1 MTVAPDRPAPCWGGG
16 EQPPCAAVSG
26 SITATAADAMARLRL
41 TPPCPLRASGSSPP
55 TVTRRRPRVYPR
67 RHRGRDGARARPLP
81 CAGEYVEVVPAEE
94 VAMPV
99 SRPSPE
105 DLTRIAADYHFSIPP
120 EQMAAVAALVEG
132 FLAPYDDLDASDEP
146 LPAVRYP
153 RSAAQ
158 RPAAEDNPLGAWYV
172 RTRIEGAA
180 GGPLSGRTVAIKDN
194 ICVAGVPMMNG
205 TSVLEGY
212 VPEADA
218 TVVERLLDA
227 GATILGK
234 TVCESLCFSGGSHT
248 SDTGPVRN
256 PYDRTRSTGGSSSGS
271 AALVATGEVDLAL
284 GGDQGGSVRIPSC
297 WCGTYGLKPTWGLV
311 PYTGAFPIET
321 SLDHLGPMA
330 RSTRDVAL
338 LLSVLAGPDG
348 LDSRQYAAPPTVDYL
363 AALTGDVAGLRLA
376 VVREGFEHE
385 GLSEAD
391 VDEAVRRAAQGYE
404 RLGAKVTEVSIPWH
418 RDAMVVWNAV
428 ALEGATAIMVA
439 GESIAYGAKGRY
451 STGLVDAFGDGRQ
464 ARSDRLSGTVK
475 LTVLAGQ
482 WMADTR
488 HGRFYAKAQNLARV
502 AAAAYDEVLV
512 EHDLLLMPTLPLKAT
527 PLPAPDAKMEE
538 YVSRA
543 LEMIPNTA
551 PFDVTGHPAMNVPC
565 AMSDGLP
572 VGMMLVGRHGDEATI
587 LRAAD
592 AFEREIFQP
601 PAPA

>member
-1 MTVAPDRPAPCWGGG
+1 MTVRRPGPD
-16 EQPPCAAVSG
+16 
-26 SITATAADAMARLRL
+26 D
-41 TPPCPLRASGSSPP
+41 LRAIAQRFHFTIP
-55 TVTRRRPRVYPR
+55 
-67 RHRGRDGARARPLP
+67 DDQ
-81 CAGEYVEVVPAEE
+81 
-94 VAMPV
+94 MP
-99 SRPSPE
+99 SFE
-105 DLTRIAADYHFSIPP
+105 
-120 EQMAAVAALVEG
+120 ALLEG
-132 FLAPYDDLDASDEP
+132 FLAPYDRLDELAEP
-146 LPAVRYP
+146 RRESRYP
-153 RSAAQ
+153 RDGGAPPS
-158 RPAAEDNPLGAWYV
+158 PEDNPLGAWAWRV
-172 RTRIEGAA
+172 RIEGAA
-180 GGPLSGRTVAIKDN
+180 SGPLAGRTIAIKDN
-194 ICVAGVPMMNG
+194 IAVAGVPMNNG
-205 TSVLEGY
+205 TALLDGY
-212 VPEADA
+212 RPDEDA
-218 TVVERLLDA
+218 TVVERVLDA

-234 TVCESLCFSGGSHT
+234 SVCESLCFSGGSHT
-248 SDTGPVRN
+248 ADSGPVRN
-256 PYDRTRSTGGSSSGS
+256 PYDRGRSTGGSSTGS
-271 AALVATGEVDLAL
+271 AALVAAGEVDLAI

-297 WCGTYGLKPTWGLV
+297 WSGIYGLKPTWGLV

-348 LDSRQYAAPPTVDYL
+348 LDSRQFAASPPTDYL

-376 VVREGFEHE
+376 LVREGFEHE

-391 VDEAVRRAAQGYE
+391 VDEAVRRAAHGYE

-418 RDAMVVWNAV
+418 RDAMAVWNAV

-451 STGLVDAFGDGRQ
+451 WTGLVDAFGQGRQ
-464 ARSDRLSGTVK
+464 ARSDRLSATVK

-488 HGRFYAKAQNLARV
+488 YGHFYAKAQNLARV
-502 AAAAYDEVLV
+502 AAAAYDKVLA

-527 PLPAPDAKMEE
+527 PLPAADAPMEE

-572 VGMMLVGRHGDEATI
+572 VGMMLVGRHGDEAAI

-601 PAPA
+601 PAPPPAT